1 MYRPDKKSKYLA
13 TVFSCLL
20 ALSVSSVSLVSAA
33 EPVLKGGVKLNNA
46 GQRLARPQTGTAT
59 ADDTIPVAPSRL
71 SGQASANKSLVDP
84 SLFAAVPTRDNSPA
98 PMQGNAFANQA
109 ANNKFDIGAER
120 GSRTLT
126 LAWEA
131 WHKQLSAEIYA
142 RWQELA
148 MIRGQATM
156 KVTVTNDRHIYAEI
170 TQPSGKPAFD
180 RILVKVI
187 DSLQNNPGLTFPTGS
202 MRPSVSFEADYVAD
216 TNVKGGYSWTHND
229 YENIKQN
236 Y

>member
-1 MYRPDKKSKYLA
+1 MYRPDKKNIVLCALVASAFYLSTA
-13 TVFSCLL
+13 SG
-20 ALSVSSVSLVSAA
+20 SAA
-33 EPVLKGGVKLNNA
+33 EPVLKGSVKLNGA
-46 GQRLARPQTGTAT
+46 GQRLARPQSGAAT
-59 ADDTIPVAPSRL
+59 TDDTIPVAPSRL
-71 SGQASANKSLVDP
+71 SGRANSSGGLVDP
-84 SLFAAVPTRDNSPA
+84 NLFAAVPVRDSA
-98 PMQGNAFANQA
+98 PLQGNTFANQA
-109 ANNKFDIGAER
+109 ANSKFDIGAER

-180 RILVKVI
+180 RILFKVI
-187 DSLQNNPGLTFPTGS
+187 DSLQGNPGLTFPTGS
-202 MRPSVSFEADYVAD
+202 QRPSVSFEADYIAD

-229 YENIKQN
+229 YENVKQN